1 MDGIFLDHYPNDST
15 LAFDLT
21 SLQEGSHDF
30 NHPEIANCSKLV
42 QITFDG
48 LQEEYAEILILLTTF
63 TAPVEFRKTFY

>member
-1 MDGIFLDHYPNDST
+1 MDGIFLNRYPNDST

-30 NHPEIANCSKLV
+30 NHPENTNCSNLV

-48 LQEEYAEILILLTTF
+48 LQAEYAEISILLTSF
-63 TAPVEFRKTFY
+63 TASLGLR